1 MSYLVANN
9 ISHYFFQEDCVLPII
24 DNLSF
29 SIERGEFISLL
40 GPSGCGKTTLLSIIS
55 GLLTPTEGSIQREE
69 NIGYM
74 LQQDF
79 LFPWKTIADNCALG
93 LHLHK
98 KFTPAAQH
106 EISRL
111 LSEVGLA
118 NTETLYPNQ
127 LSGGMRQRAAFV
139 RTLITNPQLLLLDEP
154 FSALDYQNK
163 LKLEDIVFQLLKNSD
178 KTSVLVTHDIEE
190 AIAMSDRIFLLGS
203 KPSTIQRVIEVP
215 EEIRQLPPLDAR
227 KHPLFT
233 VLLEEIWKEL
243 SDYESRK
250 N

>member
-1 MSYLVANN
+1 MSYLVAKN
-9 ISHYFFQEDCVLPII
+9 ISHYFFQEQSVLHII
-24 DNLSF
+24 DDLSF
-29 SIERGEFISLL
+29 SIEQGEFISLL

-55 GLLTPTEGSIQREE
+55 GLLIPTEGSLHIED

-79 LFPWKTIADNCALG
+79 LFPWKTIEDNCALG

-98 KFTPAAQH
+98 KFTEEAKN

-111 LSEVGLA
+111 LTEVGLE

-127 LSGGMRQRAAFV
+127 LSGGMRQRAAFI

-163 LKLEDIVFQLLKNSD
+163 LKLEDIVFQLLKDSD

-190 AIAMSDRIFLLGS
+190 AIAMSDRIFLLDSRPS
-203 KPSTIQRVIEVP
+203 KIKRIIEVP
-215 EEIRQLPPLDAR
+215 EEIRRLSPLEAR
-227 KHPLFT
+227 KHPQFSL
-233 VLLEEIWKEL
+233 LLEEIWKEL
-243 SDYESRK
+243 SDSETGK